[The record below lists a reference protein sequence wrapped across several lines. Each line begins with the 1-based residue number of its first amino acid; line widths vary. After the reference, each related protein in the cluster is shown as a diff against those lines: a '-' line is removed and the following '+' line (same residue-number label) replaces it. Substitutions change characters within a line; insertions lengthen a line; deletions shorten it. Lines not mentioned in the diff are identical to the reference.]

1 MSNKHIVVVGGGI
14 AGYPAAIRAARL
26 GASVTL
32 VEKDELGGTCLN
44 WGCIPTKALLHSVNI
59 AGTIKEAHHFGVRC
73 ELIEMDFSAIMKR
86 KNRVVERLR
95 KGVTSLVSSGG
106 VHLIRDFAEISEPG
120 IVKLAG
126 SGDVLKAD
134 GIIIATGSTP
144 SSLPSSVTVEPTLWD
159 SKRFLTM
166 EKIPPEAAIIGGG
179 VVGLELA
186 QILCGLGSKVTVLEM
201 QDRLAPQMD
210 REITDLLRK
219 ALTRLGVKVFTESR
233 VESVKTEGGKS
244 RVSYEV
250 GGTKRSLLCDE
261 VISAVGRKPLSTGV
275 DMDRLGLETSD
286 DGAIKTDGSMRTNI
300 SGILAAGDVTGGSM
314 LAHAAMAQGECAAR
328 NALGIDGTMTYTAIP
343 SCIYTNPE
351 VAAVGLS
358 EEAAR
363 ERFAVKVGRFPF
375 SACGKASVLNQ
386 TLGLAKIV
394 AEKDSG
400 LILGIHIVGPHATDL
415 ISEGVL
421 AIRLGAKVKDLAEMP
436 HPHPTLS
443 EALMEAAMSIEGG
456 AVHVP

>member
-44 WGCIPTKALLHSVNI
+44 WGCIPTKALLHSVNV
-59 AGTIKEAHHFGVRC
+59 AGTIREAHHFGVKC
-73 ELIEMDFSAIMKR
+73 ELIELDFPAIMKR

-95 KGVTSLVSSGG
+95 KGVTSLVAAGG
-106 VHLIRDFAEISEPG
+106 VHLIRDFADISDPG
-120 IVKLAG
+120 IVKLAN
-126 SGDVLKAD
+126 SGEVLKAD
-134 GIIIATGSTP
+134 ATIIATGSTP
-144 SSLPSSVTVEPTLWD
+144 SSLPSSVTVERAVWD
-159 SKRFLTM
+159 SNRFLTM
-166 EKIPPEAAIIGGG
+166 DKIPPEAAIIGGG

-201 QDRLAPQMD
+201 QDRPAPQLD
-210 REITDLLRK
+210 REITDVLRK
-219 ALTRLGVKVFTESR
+219 ALTRQGIKLFTEVK
-233 VESVKTEGGKS
+233 VESVKAEGGKS
-244 RVSYEV
+244 RVFYEV

-261 VISAVGRKPLSTGV
+261 VVSAVGRKPLSTGV
-275 DMDRLGLETSD
+275 DIDGLGIETAG
-286 DGAIKTDGSMRTNI
+286 DGAIKTDGFMRTNI
-300 SGILAAGDVTGGSM
+300 RGIFAAGDVTGGAM
-314 LAHAAMAQGECAAR
+314 LAHVAMAQGECAAR
-328 NALGIDGTMTYTAIP
+328 NALGRDGTMKYDAVP

-351 VAAVGLS
+351 VASVGLS

-386 TLGLAKIV
+386 TLGIAKIV
-394 AEKDSG
+394 AEHESG

-415 ISEGVL
+415 ISEAVL

-443 EALMEAAMSIEGG
+443 EALMEAAMNIEGG
-456 AVHVP
+456 AIHVP